1 MNFLKSAAQKV
12 LRYFPVVAKLLQI
25 VVQSTN
31 AHEYKWIL
39 DQAGTGTFSSE
50 EYNKM
55 MSVVK
60 QTFPD
65 MNLTELQMVGCGTI
79 GCVFRYKDLAL
90 KVKIP
95 EIVERITRDVDS
107 LIFFAWWFDVLTFNL
122 IRLHRRVKT
131 FRATIH
137 EQYDFELERVNC
149 EIFTY
154 NLVEYGYKHI
164 RVPKVHEE
172 LCTKDLIVFDFIEG
186 QPLSRNKT
194 SLQNIRAS
202 KDFMEELTKLC
213 VYNITTF
220 DIFHLDMHM
229 GNLMFDGQFLYVID
243 FGMCMPKLAH
253 KQMIF
258 LGRMIRY
265 LFKRDALKLARTLAQ
280 EYFFDPACTVCVVTN
295 DEIRKEFEYHVTR
308 ELHLN
313 YDEPCDVILRKL
325 FEVGAS
331 LSRKYDTFG
340 TLDMGLVEIGA
351 TQTLGNLIALDVN
364 LSEFE
369 RVAYE
374 TTKKQEL

>member
-1 MNFLKSAAQKV
+1 MNFLKFVAQKI
-12 LRYFPVVAKLLQI
+12 LRYFPVVTKLLQI
-25 VVQSTN
+25 VVQTAN

-39 DQAGTGTFSSE
+39 DQVGTGTFSPD
-50 EYNKM
+50 EYKKM
-55 MSVVK
+55 VSVIK
-60 QTFPD
+60 SRFPD
-65 MNLTELQMVGCGTI
+65 MNPVELHMIGCGTI
-79 GCVFRYKDLAL
+79 GCVFKYKDLAL

-95 EIVERITRDVDS
+95 GIVERITRDVDT
-107 LIFFAWWFDVLTFNL
+107 LIIFAWWFDVITFNF

-137 EQYDFELERVNC
+137 EQYDFELEQVNC
-149 EIFTY
+149 EIFTC

-164 RVPKVHEE
+164 RVPKIHKE
-172 LCTKDLIVFDFIEG
+172 LCTEDLLVFDLVEG
-186 QPLSRNKT
+186 QPLSRRPS
-194 SLQNIRAS
+194 SLQAVSSR
-202 KDFMEELTKLC
+202 KELMDEMTKLC
-213 VYNITTF
+213 VHNITTF

-229 GNLMFDGQFLYVID
+229 GNILFDGKFLYVID
-243 FGMCMPKLAH
+243 FGMCIPKLAQ

-265 LFKRDALKLARTLAQ
+265 VFKRDALKLARTLAQ
-280 EYFFDPACTVCVVTN
+280 EYFLDHNCTISVITN
-295 DEIRKEFEYHVTR
+295 DDIRKDFEYYVTR

-313 YDEPCDVILRKL
+313 YDEPFDVILRKL
-325 FEVGAS
+325 FEVGAN

-351 TQTLGNLIALDVN
+351 TQTLGNLIALGVN

-374 TTKKQEL
+374 TTRKQEL